1 MSAPILSTRGLTK
14 RFRGLTA
21 MSDVDIDVPAG
32 SICSLIGPNGAG
44 KSTFFNLVTGYVAP
58 SDGQIVFA
66 GQRIDGMPTD
76 AINRLGIGRAFQISK
91 PFPGLSVRDNV
102 RVGALFGAEGARDP
116 DAVTEDAM
124 ALAGLAAHRDAAASS
139 LTVGFLRRLELAR
152 AIATRPR
159 LLLADEPCAGLNP
172 SETAEI
178 VDILRRV
185 RARGLTVLLVEHDMR
200 AVMEVSDHV
209 FVLEAGRKI
218 AEGPPQ
224 RIARDPA
231 VIAAYLG
238 TDAEDPA

>member
-58 SDGQIVFA
+58 SGGSIVFA
-66 GQRIDGMPTD
+66 GRRIDGMPTD
-76 AINRLGIGRAFQISK
+76 TINRLGIGRAFQISK

-102 RVGALFGAEGARDP
+102 RVGALFGADGDRDP

-124 ALAGLAAHRDAAASS
+124 TLAGLAGHRDAAASS

-159 LLLADEPCAGLNP
+159 LLLADEP
-172 SETAEI
+172 TAALDKDSGRDVVQLFRCLADDHGAAI
-178 VDILRRV
+178 VMVTHDNKILDIADRIVNLDGGR
-185 RARGLTVLLVEHDMR
+185 LV
-200 AVMEVSDHV
+200 A
-209 FVLEAGRKI
+209 
-218 AEGPPQ
+218 
-224 RIARDPA
+224 
-231 VIAAYLG
+231 
-238 TDAEDPA
+238 T